1 MAGTKGDTMGEV
13 VGREAI
19 GGVRRMPW
27 GVRARKDPIT
37 PQRPVEGRPVS
48 VEQGGVRWINIEHST
63 PESVRY
69 LREHFPFH
77 EPDLEDVL
85 ETLQRPKLDVYD
97 DYLFLVLQFPVH
109 SKLTRRTTPHEVD
122 IFVGR
127 DYVITLHDASIKPL
141 GRLFDL
147 VERDPAERAKVFSD
161 GAEYLLHAIIDRL
174 LDYCVPI
181 TRRISERIEMLDEM
195 IFEPNTLRTIEEL
208 ATVRRD
214 IIATRRIIKPQVAV
228 ITALDRRVRTI
239 FKQGDEDEAEEL
251 EAYFGDLVDNI
262 SRIYDILDDA
272 KEVVDSLS
280 ATTDSLTNHR
290 LNQVIKILTIFS
302 VVLLPLTLI
311 SSIYGMNVP
320 LPFEQHPL
328 AFLSL
333 LVAMA
338 LIAILMLLFFRWRR
352 WL

>member
-1 MAGTKGDTMGEV
+1 MGELARR
-13 VGREAI
+13 GAT
-19 GGVRRMPW
+19 GGLRRMPW
-27 GVRARKDPIT
+27 AGRAHQQPPAPPRQQPGL
-37 PQRPVEGRPVS
+37 PAVVEH
-48 VEQGGVRWINIEHST
+48 GGVRWINIEG
-63 PESVRY
+63 PNEASVRY

-85 ETLQRPKLDVYD
+85 DTLQRPKLDVYD

-127 DYVITLHDASIKPL
+127 DYVITLHDAAIKPL
-141 GRLFDL
+141 SRLFDL
-147 VERDPAERAKVFSD
+147 VEREPDERAAVFSD

-174 LDYCVPI
+174 LDYCGPI
-181 TRRISERIEMLDEM
+181 TRRISERIERIDAL
-195 IFEPNTLRTIEEL
+195 IFEPDALRTIEEI

-228 ITALDRRVRTI
+228 IAALDRQVRAI
-239 FKQGDEDEAEEL
+239 FKQSDEDEAEEL
-251 EAYFGDLVDNI
+251 EAYFGDLGDNI
-262 SRIYDILDDA
+262 ARIYDILDDA
-272 KEVVDSLS
+272 KEVVDALS
-280 ATTDSLTNHR
+280 ATTDSLATHR

-302 VVLLPLTLI
+302 VIMLPLTLI

-320 LPFEQHPL
+320 LPYEEHR
-328 AFLSL
+328 LSFIIL
-333 LVAMA
+333 LVAMG
-338 LIAILMLLFFRWRR
+338 LIALGMALFFRWRR